1 LDTRAPCGRCPSSR
15 GPAVAVKYWTG
26 IELVAALLLSSGR
39 CSCPAP
45 APGRSPRTAHPGRDA
60 REERLG
66 LAIGCYD
73 GAVIR
78 RALSALLALCVASSL
93 AQAQVP
99 TSNVIYRV
107 LRIKTPTDTGSSFT
121 IEVDGRQYLITAR
134 HLLEGFGS
142 EGEVDLWM
150 EGRWSRV
157 RVRAIYPAKETV
169 DIAALD
175 PGRPLTVTF
184 PLEPSAGGLTLGQ
197 QVYFLGYPYGLG
209 TAGSVAPAPP
219 GFGEVP
225 FLKSGIISAM
235 DDRDPEANL
244 FYLDG
249 HNNPGFSGG
258 PIVFWHSESGRFRVA
273 GVVRGYRNEALPV
286 LKKKNLDDPRAPAHN
301 DLYTRANSGI
311 VIGYDIRHI
320 VDAIRR
326 AGPPPAP

>member
-1 LDTRAPCGRCPSSR
+1 M
-15 GPAVAVKYWTG
+15 
-26 IELVAALLLSSGR
+26 
-39 CSCPAP
+39 
-45 APGRSPRTAHPGRDA
+45 
-60 REERLG
+60 
-66 LAIGCYD
+66 
-73 GAVIR
+73 R
-78 RALSALLALCVASSL
+78 RVLFTLLALVVACSL

-107 LRIKTPTDTGSSFT
+107 LRIKTPTDTGSAFT
-121 IEVDGRQYLITAR
+121 IEVDGKQYLITAR

-157 RVRAIYPAKETV
+157 HVRAIYPAKEAV
-169 DIAALD
+169 DIVALD
-175 PGRPLTVTF
+175 AGRPVTVTF
-184 PLEPSAGGLTLGQ
+184 PLEPTAGGLTLGQ

-209 TAGSVAPAPP
+209 TQGPVPP
-219 GFGEVP
+219 GFGEIP
-225 FLKSGIISAM
+225 FLKGGILSAM
-235 DDRDPEANL
+235 DSRDPEANL

-258 PIVFWHSESGRFRVA
+258 PIVFWHSESRRFRVA

-286 LKKKNLDDPRAPAHN
+286 LKRKDLDDPKARAHN

-320 VDAIRR
+320 VDAIRTAGR
-326 AGPPPAP
+326 EGPPPAQ

>member
-1 LDTRAPCGRCPSSR
+1 M
-15 GPAVAVKYWTG
+15 
-26 IELVAALLLSSGR
+26 
-39 CSCPAP
+39 
-45 APGRSPRTAHPGRDA
+45 
-60 REERLG
+60 
-66 LAIGCYD
+66 
-73 GAVIR
+73 IR

-93 AQAQVP
+93 ALAQVP

-107 LRIKTPTDTGSSFT
+107 LRIKTPADTGSAFT

-175 PGRPLTVTF
+175 AGRPLTVTF

-209 TAGSVAPAPP
+209 TPGLALP

-235 DDRDPEANL
+235 DDRDPEANV

-286 LKKKNLDDPRAPAHN
+286 LKKKNLDDPRAQAHN

-311 VIGYDIRHI
+311 VIGYNIRHI

-326 AGPPPAP
+326 AGPTPAP

>member
-1 LDTRAPCGRCPSSR
+1 MF
-15 GPAVAVKYWTG
+15 
-26 IELVAALLLSSGR
+26 
-39 CSCPAP
+39 
-45 APGRSPRTAHPGRDA
+45 
-60 REERLG
+60 
-66 LAIGCYD
+66 
-73 GAVIR
+73 R
-78 RALSALLALCVASSL
+78 RALSALLALCVACSL
-93 AQAQVP
+93 VQAQVP

-107 LRIKTPTDTGSSFT
+107 LRIRTPTDTGSAFT
-121 IEVDGRQYLITAR
+121 VEVDGKQYLITAR

-142 EGEVDLWM
+142 QGEVELWM
-150 EGRWSRV
+150 ENRWSRF

-175 PGRPLTVTF
+175 AGRPLTVTF
-184 PLEPSAGGLTLGQ
+184 PLEASAGGLTLGQ

-209 TAGSVAPAPP
+209 TAGSAAPAPP
-219 GFGEVP
+219 GFGEIP
-225 FLKSGIISAM
+225 FLKSGIVSAL

-244 FYLDG
+244 LYLDG

-258 PIVFWHSESGRFRVA
+258 PIVFWHTESRRFRVA

-286 LKKKNLDDPRAPAHN
+286 LKKKNLDDPRAQAHN

-326 AGPPPAP
+326 AGPPSPP